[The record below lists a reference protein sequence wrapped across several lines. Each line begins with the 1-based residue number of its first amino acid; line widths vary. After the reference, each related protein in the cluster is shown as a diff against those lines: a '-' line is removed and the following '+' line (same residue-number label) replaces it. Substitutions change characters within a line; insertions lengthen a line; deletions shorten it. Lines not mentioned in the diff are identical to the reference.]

1 MRKFAKAFLLATAIM
16 AALLLAHAREPQAGQ
31 AAQTS
36 VPVYQVNL
44 IGSTVTAI
52 SYQHRGS
59 TEIGFEGT
67 PLLAEAGGEAKVES
81 KQGRLSIDAK
91 FKNLM
96 PAQKFGPEYL
106 TYVLWAITPEGK
118 ASNLGEILLNGANSK
133 IQVTTALQTFGLVV
147 TAEPFYAV
155 NQPSNLVVL
164 QNVVLPN
171 TTGTIEKVTANYE
184 LLGRK
189 TYSYNVA
196 QENQGMPSSSANAP
210 LELLEAR
217 NAVTIARNASAGK
230 YAADALRRAQ
240 DSLTNAEMMFAHRG
254 DRKQQVQTAR
264 DAVENAADAHQI
276 TLRRIAEEKA
286 AAERA
291 AEEQRAADAKA
302 AAAAAAAKQQQDEI
316 ARQTAELEKAKAE
329 LQAQQEAQAQ
339 ALAEAKAQQEA
350 AARQQAELDKEKA
363 ELQAKASAEAAAAAA
378 AQAQQAAADKA
389 LADAKA
395 QQEQQA
401 AAQAQA
407 AAAAAQAAAARSE
420 HEKEQ
425 LRATLLEQFNRIL
438 PTTDTSRGLKV
449 NMADVLFATGK
460 FDLQPSAREALAKL
474 SGIVEAHAGLKLQ
487 VEGYTDSTGG
497 DALNQTL
504 SENRA
509 GTVRAYLLAQGVEP
523 DAVTSIGYGKANPVA
538 TNDTMAGRRQNRRV
552 EIIISGEII
561 GTQIG
566 GAAANPS
573 TQN

>member
-1 MRKFAKAFLLATAIM
+1 MRKFAKAFLLATAVM
-16 AALLLAHAREPQAGQ
+16 AALLLAHAQEPQSAQ
-31 AAQTS
+31 AQSSA
-36 VPVYQVNL
+36 PLYQLSRV
-44 IGSTVTAI
+44 GSSVTAI

-59 TEIGFEGT
+59 TEIGFQGT

-81 KQGRLSIDAK
+81 KQGRISIEAK

-118 ASNLGEILLNGANSK
+118 AGNLGEILLNGASSK
-133 IQVTTALQTFGLVV
+133 IQATTALQTFGLIV
-147 TAEPFYAV
+147 TAEPYYAV
-155 NQPSNLVVL
+155 SQPSNLVVM

-171 TTGTIEKVTANYE
+171 TTGTIEKITANYE
-184 LLGRK
+184 LLGRDA
-189 TYSYNVA
+189 YSNITS
-196 QENQGMPSSSANAP
+196 QGSEGMRGVNLNAP

-217 NAVTIARNASAGK
+217 NAVAIARNAGAAK
-230 YAADALRRAQ
+230 YAADALTRAQ
-240 DSLTNAEMMFAHRG
+240 DSLTNAEMMFAHHG

-264 DAVENAADAHQI
+264 DAVENAADAHQV

-350 AARQQAELDKEKA
+350 AARQQAELDREKA
-363 ELQAKASAEAAAAAA
+363 ELQAKAAAEAAAASA
-378 AQAQQAAADKA
+378 AQAQQAATAKA
-389 LADAKA
+389 LAEAKA

-420 HEKEQ
+420 REKEQ

-460 FDLQPSAREALAKL
+460 FDLQTSAREALAKL
-474 SGIVEAHAGLKLQ
+474 SGIVEAHPGLKLQ

-497 DALNQTL
+497 DAFNQTL

-509 GTVRAYLLAQGVEP
+509 GTVRAYLLAQGVDP

-538 TNDTMAGRRQNRRV
+538 SNETVAGRRQNRRV
-552 EIIISGEII
+552 EIIISGDII
-561 GTQIG
+561 GAQIG
-566 GAAANPS
+566 GAGAAPGA
-573 TQN
+573 QN